1 MVVEAEMDDWLQVI
15 LVEDVD
21 ALLDGDLPP
30 SGLLLSDRR
39 EVSGQAGTLAEKVEH
54 AGAVGIV
61 LARVRCAPNLEAA
74 RQRSEEHTSELQSR
88 GHLVCRLLLEKKNKM
103 IL

>member
-1 MVVEAEMDDWLQVI
+1 MSYWLQAI
-15 LVEDVD
+15 QFDD
-21 ALLDGDLPP
+21 FTASLDGDLPP

-74 RQRSEEHTSELQSR
+74 RQVLPQLGAAESVITPDGQWLRSEER
-88 GHLVCRLLLEKKNKM
+88 RVGKGGK
-103 IL
+103 